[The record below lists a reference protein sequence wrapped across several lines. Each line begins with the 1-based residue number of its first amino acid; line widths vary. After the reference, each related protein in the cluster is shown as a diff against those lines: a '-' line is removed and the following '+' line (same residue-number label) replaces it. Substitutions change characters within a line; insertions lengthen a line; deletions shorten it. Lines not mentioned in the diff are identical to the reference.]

1 MMMMSGFLAVST
13 VAVGLLAANP
23 QPQAWQA
30 SYGKALKATKAANSP
45 LLVVLDKPNNEDAR
59 IAPELLQLQDDG
71 GQTTQLLQ
79 PYTLC
84 HVDVTTDYGK
94 KVASAFRA
102 TRFPHVAIIDKTG
115 STVIYHTSG
124 KIDASQWTQVL
135 SRHKNGQR
143 TSVQAAT
150 HMSYKPVQPVIYSDP
165 ISIGGSY
172 CPSCQRQSF

>member
-1 MMMMSGFLAVST
+1 MMNSFLAVIT
-13 VAVGLLAANP
+13 LAVGLLAANS
-23 QPQAWQA
+23 QPQAWQT
-30 SYGKALKATKAANSP
+30 SYGKALEATKAANSP
-45 LLVVLDKPNNEDAR
+45 LLVVLDKPNSEDAR
-59 IAPELLQLQDDG
+59 IAPELLQAKDAAG
-71 GQTTQLLQ
+71 NRTSLLKS
-79 PYTLC
+79 YTLC

-124 KIDASQWTQVL
+124 KIDASDWQQVL
-135 SRHKNGQR
+135 SRHKNGQPA
-143 TSVQAAT
+143 TVQAT
-150 HMSYKPVQPVIYSDP
+150 SHVSYKAVEPIIYSDP